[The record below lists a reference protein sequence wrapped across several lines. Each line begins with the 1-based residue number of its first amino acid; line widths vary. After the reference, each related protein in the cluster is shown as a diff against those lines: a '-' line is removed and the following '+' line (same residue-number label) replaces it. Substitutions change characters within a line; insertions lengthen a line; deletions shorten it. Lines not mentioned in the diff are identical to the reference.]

1 NTTSSQFTIPETLI
15 AEPTVK
21 SDLVFHYKAN
31 PFAFWIPC
39 RSASPTMPLFD
50 TRVFSLPETPIGP
63 VISAHTSMA
72 LHNFSSVF
80 EDQYI
85 HVASAHLLGGNGHE
99 IGEVVSNSGI
109 R

>member
-1 NTTSSQFTIPETLI
+1 VVVSLVFGTSFTTGQYREFAVHHSRDSI
-15 AEPTVK
+15 AETTVK
-21 SDLVFHYKAN
+21 FDLVFHYKAN

-39 RSASPTMPLFD
+39 RSASPTTPLFD
-50 TRVFSLPETPIGP
+50 TRVFSLPATPIGP

-85 HVASAHLLGGNGHE
+85 HVSLYPFHSH
-99 IGEVVSNSGI
+99 I
-109 R
+109 

>member
-1 NTTSSQFTIPETLI
+1 LCSVHLSRPGNTASSQFTIPETLI

-21 SDLVFHYKAN
+21 SDLAFHYKAN

-39 RSASPTMPLFD
+39 RAASPTTPLFD

-85 HVASAHLLGGNGHE
+85 HVSLYPFHSH
-99 IGEVVSNSGI
+99 I
-109 R
+109 

>member
-1 NTTSSQFTIPETLI
+1 DTAISQFTIPETVI

-21 SDLVFHYKAN
+21 SELLFHYNAN
-31 PFAFWIPC
+31 PFAFCIPC
-39 RSASPTMPLFD
+39 RSASPTTPLFD
-50 TRVFSLPETPIGP
+50 TRVFSLPETPFGP

-85 HVASAHLLGGNGHE
+85 HVS
-99 IGEVVSNSGI
+99 
-109 R
+109 